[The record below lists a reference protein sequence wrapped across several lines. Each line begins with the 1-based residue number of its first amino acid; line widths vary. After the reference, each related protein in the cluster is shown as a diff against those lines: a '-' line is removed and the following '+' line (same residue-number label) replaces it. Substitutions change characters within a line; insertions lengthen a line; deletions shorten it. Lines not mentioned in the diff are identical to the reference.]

1 MVNKKKSGLGTVGG
15 LDALFGEQNVDTS
28 SIEVQ
33 TTTPAV
39 VPTEGEA
46 VIELSLGQIVTN
58 PFQPRRIFDEAALA
72 DLAASITENGVLQPI
87 IVRPTEDSKKFEILA
102 GERRWRASK
111 LAEQTVVPA
120 IIRDLDD
127 QQMMQAA
134 ILENL
139 QREDLT
145 PLEEAQAYRDM
156 MDVMNLTQA
165 EVAKRLGKARSAVAN
180 LLRLL
185 TLPDVVKDLVNDG
198 SLSMGQARTLLGLRN
213 KRRIPGVAKRVIDEG
228 LTVRQLEQL
237 VNKLNEQGDETKSTK
252 AVPSAYLTAT
262 QNMLEDKFGTKVNV
276 TRNQRGAGKIEISY
290 LSDDD
295 LARIFEVLDLS
306 LDEM

>member
-33 TTTPAV
+33 A
-39 VPTEGEA
+39 PTQTVAPVEGEA

-120 IIRDLDD
+120 IIRNLDD

-213 KRRIPGVAKRVIDEG
+213 KRRIPGVAKRVVDEG

-237 VNKLNEQGDETKSTK
+237 VNKMNEQGDETKPT

-262 QNMLEDKFGTKVNV
+262 QNVLEEKFGTKVNV

-306 LDEM
+306 LDDM

>member
-237 VNKLNEQGDETKSTK
+237 VNKLNEQGDETKPTK

>member
-39 VPTEGEA
+39 APTEGEA

-58 PFQPRRIFDEAALA
+58 PFQPRRIFDETALA

>member
-28 SIEVQ
+28 SIEV
-33 TTTPAV
+33 PA
-39 VPTEGEA
+39 PTQAAPVEGEA

-72 DLAASITENGVLQPI
+72 DLAASITENGILQPI

-185 TLPDVVKDLVNDG
+185 TLPDAVKDLVNDG

-213 KRRIPGVAKRVIDEG
+213 KRRIPSVAKRVVDEG

-237 VNKLNEQGDETKSTK
+237 VNKMNEQGDESKPTT
-252 AVPSAYLTAT
+252 VPSAYLTAT
-262 QNMLEDKFGTKVNV
+262 QNVLEEKFGTKVNV

-295 LARIFEVLDLS
+295 LARIFEVLGLS
-306 LDEM
+306 LDDM